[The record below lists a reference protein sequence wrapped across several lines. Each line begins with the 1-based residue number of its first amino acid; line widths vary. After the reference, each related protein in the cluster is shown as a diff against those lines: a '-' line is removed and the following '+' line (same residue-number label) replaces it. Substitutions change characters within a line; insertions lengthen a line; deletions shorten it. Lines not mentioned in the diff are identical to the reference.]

1 MSRARVVLAWM
12 LGLVLA
18 VAVVLL
24 EIAVVLST
32 TVLDPAFVSS
42 ELAGVELHPLIAER
56 ARESFPPELALF
68 ADTVD
73 EVAPDLESWAH
84 EQLPAGVQAST
95 SYLRG
100 EQGFRV
106 VVSMEEPKRVLGVAI
121 EEQLRNAEAAEML
134 GIPPARV
141 QAIVAFVLQ
150 QLDNLGPD
158 TLVIDETF
166 LDAQTLGLLQQARRY
181 VSYLELSLKVLPIV
195 CILSLLLIAALCSWR
210 LKLAARYVGVALC
223 VAGLAM
229 LATAGLA
236 PVYLPRAV
244 PDGIPSQFVGFV
256 PGFVADCCRPL
267 FVYATATLAAGAVV
281 LLAVLGQER
290 RRRAGG

>member
-1 MSRARVVLAWM
+1 MSGARVVLAWV

-18 VAVVLL
+18 VAVVAL
-24 EIAVVLST
+24 EVAVVLST
-32 TVLDPAFVSS
+32 TVLNPAFVTS

-84 EQLPAGVQAST
+84 EQLPAVVQAAT

-100 EQGFRV
+100 EQDFRV
-106 VVSMEEPKRVLGVAI
+106 VVSMEQPKRVLGAHI
-121 EEQLRNAEAAEML
+121 EELLRNAEAAEML

-141 QAIVAFVLQ
+141 EAIVAFVLQ
-150 QLDNLGPD
+150 QLDNLVPD
-158 TLVIDETF
+158 VLVIDETF
-166 LDAQTLGLLQQARRY
+166 LDAQTLGVLRQARSY

-195 CILSLLLIAALCSWR
+195 CILSVLLIAALCSWR
-210 LKLAARYVGVALC
+210 LKLAARYAGASLC
-223 VAGLAM
+223 VAGIAVLAV
-229 LATAGLA
+229 AGLA
-236 PVYLPRAV
+236 PVYLPRA
-244 PDGIPSQFVGFV
+244 IPGAIPAQLVAFV

-267 FVYATATLAAGAVV
+267 FAYATATLAAGAVV
-281 LLAVLGQER
+281 LLAVLWREGR
-290 RRRAGG
+290 GRTGG